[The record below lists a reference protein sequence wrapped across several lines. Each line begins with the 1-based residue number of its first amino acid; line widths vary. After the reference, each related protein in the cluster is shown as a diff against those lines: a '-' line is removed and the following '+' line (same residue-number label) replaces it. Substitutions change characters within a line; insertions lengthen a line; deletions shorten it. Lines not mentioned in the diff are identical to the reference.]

1 MENVKT
7 EVVKQI
13 QSEGKK
19 LLVQYS
25 TNWCQPCKA
34 LVPLLEK
41 IEKEYSDVTFV
52 KVNVEENME
61 LASELGIT
69 SVPTVIFYNG
79 TTLVDKSMG
88 VKPETYYK
96 DILNKL

>member
-25 TNWCQPCKA
+25 TNWCQPCRS

>member
-7 EVVKQI
+7 EIVKQI

-19 LLVQYS
+19 LLVDFY
-25 TNWCQPCKA
+25 TTWCGPCRS
-34 LVPLLEK
+34 LIPLLEK

-52 KVNVEENME
+52 KVNVEENLE

-69 SVPTVIFYNG
+69 SVPTVVFYNG

>member
-19 LLVQYS
+19 LLVDFYA
-25 TNWCQPCKA
+25 TWCQPCRS

-79 TTLVDKSMG
+79 ITLVDKSMG